1 MGMGPTRKK
10 IISLINKENLQ
21 KFVKLKGVTNEPE
34 NIFCDYDI
42 FILISKGEA
51 FPISPLEAMSC
62 GLPLIVS
69 NEEPFDEIV
78 SEDCGSLIDPNNQK
92 QIIDSIL
99 SLKNKIKRKDLG
111 ISART
116 KVQKYFSDSTMR
128 DMYI

>member
-1 MGMGPTRKK
+1 MRFHIYGDGPYKKK
-10 IISLINKENLQ
+10 IVSLINKEKLQ
-21 KFVKLKGVTNEPE
+21 KNVKLKGITNEPE

-69 NEEPFDEIV
+69 NEEPFDEII
-78 SEDCGSLIDPNNQK
+78 SQDCGILIDPNNQR

-99 SLKNKIKRKDLG
+99 LLKNKIKRKDLG
-111 ISART
+111 ISARS
-116 KVQKYFSDSTMR
+116 KVKRYFSDTK
-128 DMYI
+128 